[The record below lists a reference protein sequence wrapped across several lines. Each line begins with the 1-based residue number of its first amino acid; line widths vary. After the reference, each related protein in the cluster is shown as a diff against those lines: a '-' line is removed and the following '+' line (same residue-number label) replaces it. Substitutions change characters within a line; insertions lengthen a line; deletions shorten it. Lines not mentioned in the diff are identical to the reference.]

1 MTAPTCPIC
10 GGRETTA
17 MTTAVGPR
25 AYCHGCFHGWR
36 LQIDP
41 YQYDQT
47 AMCPMGTDQ
56 ARLDAQIRFFSPFLL
71 PSGSVLEIGCATGE
85 LARST
90 RAQLHVSRY
99 EAIELSPAADAA
111 RAHVDRLH
119 GAPLPSL
126 LAGGTIEGQ
135 FDLVLMSHVLEH
147 LEAPWDEL
155 EAIVAVLAP
164 EGALFLEVPNESGNR
179 ALPIDDNRSHL
190 HFFSVRSL
198 SHLLAAKG
206 LDTVATLTDARL
218 DARYAD
224 SLRLIARRFRP
235 PQWSPALLSTS
246 SLMRDAGPVIVWG
259 AGSLADEILANFFDP
274 GMIAFFIDRDPGKQ
288 GGERLGRPVKG
299 PDALPTA
306 PATILINSIDF
317 APSIEADI
325 RRLRPDVPH
334 RLIPIGELI
343 EGAQLHKIAQ
353 GPKGP

>member
-1 MTAPTCPIC
+1 MTTPITCPVC
-10 GGRETTA
+10 NNRETIAMSTA
-17 MTTAVGPR
+17 IGPR
-25 AYCHGCFHGWR
+25 AYCHCCFHGWR

-41 YQYDQT
+41 YRYDQT
-47 AMCPMGTDQ
+47 AMCPLGTDQ
-56 ARLDAQIRFFSPFLL
+56 ARLDSQIQFFAPFLP
-71 PSGSVLEIGCATGE
+71 PSGAVLEIGCATGE
-85 LARST
+85 LARSA
-90 RAQLHVSRY
+90 RAQLQISRY

-119 GAPLPSL
+119 EAPLPSL
-126 LAGGTIEGQ
+126 LAAGTIEGP

-155 EAIVAVLAP
+155 DAIVRVMAP
-164 EGALFLEVPNESGNR
+164 EGALFLEVPNASGNR
-179 ALPIDDNRSHL
+179 GLPIDDNRSHF

-218 DARYAD
+218 DDRYAD

-235 PQWSPALLSTS
+235 PQWSATLLSDQD
-246 SLMRDAGPVIVWG
+246 LMQAGQIIVWG

-274 GMIAFFIDRDPGKQ
+274 ERIAFFIDRDPAKQ
-288 GGERLGRPVKG
+288 GGARLGRPVKG
-299 PDALPTA
+299 PESLPTT

-325 RRLRPDVPH
+325 RRMHPSVAH
-334 RLIPIGELI
+334 RLVPIGELI
-343 EGAQLHKIAQ
+343 ARAQ
-353 GPKGP
+353 PKQSPYEKK

>member
-1 MTAPTCPIC
+1 MTAPNICPIC

-25 AYCHGCFHGWR
+25 AYCHCCFHGWR

-41 YQYDQT
+41 YRYDQT

-56 ARLDAQIRFFSPFLL
+56 ARLDAQIRFFSPFL
-71 PSGSVLEIGCATGE
+71 PPFGSVLEIGCATGE

-90 RAQLHVSRY
+90 RAQLQTSRY
-99 EAIELSPAADAA
+99 EAIELSPAGEAA

-126 LAGGTIEGQ
+126 LAARTIEGP
-135 FDLVLMSHVLEH
+135 FDLILISHVLEH
-147 LEAPWDEL
+147 LDTPWDEL
-155 EAIVAVLAP
+155 DAIVAVMAP

-179 ALPIDDNRSHL
+179 GLPIDDNRSHL

-235 PQWSPALLSTS
+235 PQWSPSLLSNED
-246 SLMRDAGPVIVWG
+246 LLQDAGPIVVWG

-274 GMIAFFIDRDPGKQ
+274 ERIAFFIDRDPAKQ
-288 GGERLGRPVKG
+288 GGARLGRPVKG
-299 PDALPTA
+299 PDALPTV

-325 RRLRPDVPH
+325 RRLRPGVAHRVVP
-334 RLIPIGELI
+334 ISELI
-343 EGAQLHKIAQ
+343 EAAGVRGA
-353 GPKGP
+353 

>member
-1 MTAPTCPIC
+1 MTAPITCPIC
-10 GGRETTA
+10 DSRDTTSLS
-17 MTTAVGPR
+17 TAVGAR

-36 LQIDP
+36 LQVDL
-41 YQYDQT
+41 YRYDQT

-56 ARLDAQIRFFSPFLL
+56 ARLDAQIRFFSPFLP

-90 RAQLHVSRY
+90 RAQLQVSRY
-99 EAIELSPAADAA
+99 EAIELSPAAEQA

-119 GAPLPSL
+119 DAPLLRL
-126 LAGGTIEGQ
+126 LAAGAIEGP

-155 EAIVAVLAP
+155 DAIVRVMAP

-179 ALPIDDNRSHL
+179 SLPIDDNRSHL

-206 LDTVATLTDARL
+206 LNTVATVTDARL

-224 SLRLIARRFRP
+224 SLRLIARRFRAP
-235 PQWSPALLSTS
+235 RWSPTLLSDEELVQETS
-246 SLMRDAGPVIVWG
+246 PIIVWG
-259 AGSLADEILANFFDP
+259 AGSLVDEVLANFFDP
-274 GMIAFFIDRDPGKQ
+274 ERIAFFIDRDPGKQ

-334 RLIPIGELI
+334 RLVPIGELI
-343 EGAQLHKIAQ
+343 EGAGIRRA
-353 GPKGP
+353 

>member
-1 MTAPTCPIC
+1 MTAPITCPIC

-41 YQYDQT
+41 YRYDQT

-56 ARLDAQIRFFSPFLL
+56 ARLDAQIQFFAPFLP
-71 PSGSVLEIGCATGE
+71 PSGAVLEIGCATGE

-90 RAQLHVSRY
+90 RAQLQVSRY

-126 LAGGTIEGQ
+126 LASGTIEGP

-155 EAIVAVLAP
+155 DAIVAVMAP
-164 EGALFLEVPNESGNR
+164 EGALFLEAPNESGNR
-179 ALPIDDNRSHL
+179 GLPIDDNRSHV
-190 HFFSVRSL
+190 HFFSLRSL
-198 SHLLAAKG
+198 SHLLSAKG
-206 LDTVATLTDARL
+206 LDTVASLTDARL

-224 SLRLIARRFRP
+224 SLRLVARRFRP
-235 PQWSPALLSTS
+235 PQWSPSLLSES
-246 SLMRDAGPVIVWG
+246 GLVRDGGPIIVWG

-274 GMIAFFIDRDPGKQ
+274 RKIDFFIDRDPAKQ

-325 RRLRPDVPH
+325 RRLRPGVEH
-334 RLIPIGELI
+334 RLVPIGELI
-343 EGAQLHKIAQ
+343 ERAGARRLRKT
-353 GPKGP
+353 